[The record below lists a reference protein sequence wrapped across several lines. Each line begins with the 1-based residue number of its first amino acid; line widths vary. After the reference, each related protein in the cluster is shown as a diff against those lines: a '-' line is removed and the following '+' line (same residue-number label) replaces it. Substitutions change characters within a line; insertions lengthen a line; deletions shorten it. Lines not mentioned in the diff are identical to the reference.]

1 MANCCVY
8 FLFFSYAAATIIYLI
23 IGALAASGNAA
34 VLMEHCKTT
43 NNTIT
48 QEEKE
53 SVKKRTYS
61 QYFLASGFTLVIS
74 ALLFFLCI
82 FKGKK
87 GYSQLSQNI
96 NNKIIEEKVPN
107 VIDEEELTKVMT
119 QISEDMDTE
128 PPSREDVKRVLDH
141 LDTDHSGKIDFDEFS
156 QLIKDVLTAM
166 IEEYN

>member
-1 MANCCVY
+1 MANCCIT
-8 FLFFSYAAATIIYLI
+8 FLFYSYAAASIIYLI
-23 IGALAASGNAA
+23 IGAFAASGNAA

-107 VIDEEELTKVMT
+107 VIDEEDINKENDINNNININTN
-119 QISEDMDTE
+119 INEDSNDRLEMSKQSKE
-128 PPSREDVKRVLDH
+128 
-141 LDTDHSGKIDFDEFS
+141 
-156 QLIKDVLTAM
+156 
-166 IEEYN
+166 IESINDDNEGMKENI

>member
-34 VLMEHCKTT
+34 VLMEHCKIT

-107 VIDEEELTKVMT
+107 VIDEEDINKENDINNNININTN
-119 QISEDMDTE
+119 INEDSNDRLEMSKQSKE
-128 PPSREDVKRVLDH
+128 
-141 LDTDHSGKIDFDEFS
+141 
-156 QLIKDVLTAM
+156 
-166 IEEYN
+166 IESINDDNEGMKENI

>member
-8 FLFFSYAAATIIYLI
+8 FLFISYAAATIIYLI

-34 VLMEHCKTT
+34 VLMEHCKIT

-107 VIDEEELTKVMT
+107 VIDEEDINKENDINNNININTN
-119 QISEDMDTE
+119 INEDSNDRLEMSKQSKE
-128 PPSREDVKRVLDH
+128 
-141 LDTDHSGKIDFDEFS
+141 
-156 QLIKDVLTAM
+156 
-166 IEEYN
+166 IESINDDNEGMKENI

>member
-8 FLFFSYAAATIIYLI
+8 FLFLSYAAATIIYLI

-107 VIDEEELTKVMT
+107 VIDEEDINKENNINNNININTN
-119 QISEDMDTE
+119 INEDSNDRLEMSKQSKE
-128 PPSREDVKRVLDH
+128 
-141 LDTDHSGKIDFDEFS
+141 
-156 QLIKDVLTAM
+156 
-166 IEEYN
+166 IESINDDNEGMKENI

>member
-34 VLMEHCKTT
+34 VLMEHCKIS
-43 NNTIT
+43 NNTMT

-61 QYFLASGFTLVIS
+61 QYFLASGCTLVIS

-87 GYSQLSQNI
+87 GYTPLNQNI
-96 NNKIIEEKVPN
+96 NNRIIEEKSTN
-107 VIDEEELTKVMT
+107 VIDEEIISNANDINTNTNNININISKDSDQLEMSKQTKD
-119 QISEDMDTE
+119 IES
-128 PPSREDVKRVLDH
+128 
-141 LDTDHSGKIDFDEFS
+141 INDENEGMKEN
-156 QLIKDVLTAM
+156 I
-166 IEEYN
+166 

>member
-107 VIDEEELTKVMT
+107 VIDEEDINKENDINNNININTN
-119 QISEDMDTE
+119 INEDSNDRLEMSKQSKE
-128 PPSREDVKRVLDH
+128 
-141 LDTDHSGKIDFDEFS
+141 
-156 QLIKDVLTAM
+156 
-166 IEEYN
+166 IESINDYNEGMKENI

>member
-107 VIDEEELTKVMT
+107 VIDEEDINKENDINNNININTKKN
-119 QISEDMDTE
+119 EDSNDRLEMSKQSKE
-128 PPSREDVKRVLDH
+128 
-141 LDTDHSGKIDFDEFS
+141 
-156 QLIKDVLTAM
+156 
-166 IEEYN
+166 IESINDDNEGMKENI

>member
-43 NNTIT
+43 NNSIT

-107 VIDEEELTKVMT
+107 VIDEEDINKENDINNNININTN
-119 QISEDMDTE
+119 INEDSNDRLEMSKQSKE
-128 PPSREDVKRVLDH
+128 
-141 LDTDHSGKIDFDEFS
+141 
-156 QLIKDVLTAM
+156 
-166 IEEYN
+166 IESINDDNEGMKENI